1 VVAIGCTNG
10 GYDRQCSRRSLTARP
25 GVVAVYDISNPLKDG
40 EPLGQGNLL
49 WPPLDVVESEVF
61 TDILPQFYTSI
72 HQSGVRAVTW
82 LRVPPSSSSGSLLW
96 DEDPVIIATGGYDG
110 AQGYIDLRD
119 GAMNEFNRTRGRCQQ
134 SDIDRGADWT

>member
-1 VVAIGCTNG
+1 MRNHLAKVIGLSPLYIAVSEAI
-10 GYDRQCSRRSLTARP
+10 
-25 GVVAVYDISNPLKDG
+25 
-40 EPLGQGNLL
+40 
-49 WPPLDVVESEVF
+49 

-82 LRVPPSSSSGSLLW
+82 LRIPPSSSSGSLLW

-119 GAMNEFNRTRGRCQQ
+119 GAMNEFNRTRGWCQR
-134 SDIDRGADWT
+134 SDIDHAADRM